1 VKVKSSSAFAFAAA
15 VALGAGTLAAC
26 SSGST
31 SGAASTAAS
40 VAASAS
46 TAASSAATAAAS
58 GAAAAGC
65 PDVVTAAQTA
75 VQAAEAVDAPWDG
88 PTTGPRIAAGKT
100 LVYVAQT
107 MQNPGV
113 AGNAKGVEE
122 AAAKAGWTVKVI
134 DGQGTPAGQQAAMDQ
149 AVNLKPA
156 GIVIGGFDPATV
168 KAAVTKA
175 NDEKIPV
182 IGWHAVG
189 TAGPSPENGL
199 YTNITTT
206 VDDVSKISADW
217 VIADSKGTGGVVIFT
232 DSSIP
237 FAEGKSQMIKAEVA
251 TCPSLELLSY
261 SNIPIP
267 DAAQRTPQ
275 EVSSLLNKFGDKWTY
290 SIAINDLYYVPAAAA
305 LRSAGKAGDAAPFN
319 VGAGDG
325 SEDAFQRVRDGQYQS
340 VTVPEPL
347 VQQGWQIVD
356 EFNRAFAGEAPSGY
370 SAGVHVVTKANVG
383 DTTSWDPQNGY
394 RDVYTKI
401 WNG

>member
-1 VKVKSSSAFAFAAA
+1 MKRSIRKAIAGSSALVISVGLLVACSSSSEDTSSAGTETSAEATAEESSAAA
-15 VALGAGTLAAC
+15 VAEE
-26 SSGST
+26 
-31 SGAASTAAS
+31 
-40 VAASAS
+40 
-46 TAASSAATAAAS
+46 
-58 GAAAAGC
+58 GC
-65 PDVVTAAQTA
+65 PDAVAAAMAAVT
-75 VQAAEAVDAPWDG
+75 AAEAVDAPWGG
-88 PTTGPRIAAGKT
+88 PTTGPAIAAGKS

-113 AGNAKGVEE
+113 AGNAAGVEE
-122 AAAKAGWTVKVI
+122 AAAAAGWSVKII

-149 AVNLKPA
+149 AVNLKPD

-168 KAAVTKA
+168 KESITRA
-175 NDEKIPV
+175 NDESIPV

-206 VDDVSKISADW
+206 VEDVSKISADW
-217 VIADSKGTGGVVIFT
+217 VIADSQGVGGVVVFT

-237 FAEGKSQMIKAEVA
+237 FAEGKSQMIKAQIE
-251 TCPSLELLSY
+251 TCESLELLSY

-275 EVSSLLNKFGDKWTY
+275 EVSSLLNKFGDAWTY

-305 LRSAGKAGDAAPFN
+305 LRSAGKVGDGAPFN

-325 SEDAFQRVRDGQYQS
+325 SEDAFQRVRDGEFQS

-347 VQQGWQIVD
+347 LQQGWQIVD

-370 SAGVHVVTKANVG
+370 SAGVHLVTAANVG
-383 DTTSWDPQNGY
+383 DSTSWDPQNGY
-394 RDVYTKI
+394 RDVYAAI